1 MMKLDR
7 IFGFMVPKDHKFFP
21 LFNDAADNL
30 VLASE
35 LLIKLVRESDLSQRH
50 NYFLQIKEV
59 ENIGDDITRK
69 LLGELNGTFI
79 TPFDREDIHQLIC
92 NMDDVVDYIHSSSKR
107 INLYKLPSIPEEF
120 VWIADRIHSANKEI
134 QNVLRSVSTVN
145 DFKNH
150 TGSLEKIREFESE
163 VDDIYQEFLS
173 KLFDQEANAI
183 DLIKKRDIL
192 TSLEKA
198 IDKCDDVGNIFSTL
212 IIKMG

>member
-1 MMKLDR
+1 MKLDR
-7 IFGFMVPKDHKFFP
+7 IFGFMVPKDRKFFP

-35 LLIKLVRESDLSQRH
+35 LLIKLVRESDLNQRLK
-50 NYFLQIKEV
+50 YVLQIKEV

-69 LLGELNGTFI
+69 LMEELNGTFI
-79 TPFDREDIHQLIC
+79 TPFDREDIHQLII
-92 NMDDVVDYIHSSSKR
+92 NMDDIVDYIHSSSKR
-107 INLYKLPSIPEEF
+107 INLYKLPFIPDEF

-134 QNVLRSVSTVN
+134 QIVLRSVSSVN

-150 TGSLEKIREFESE
+150 VERLEKISEYESE
-163 VDDIYQEFLS
+163 VDDIYQEYLS

-198 IDKCDDVGNIFSTL
+198 IDKCDDVGNIFSSL